1 MSQNWSSTTKSQRF
15 QHTGMNEQYR
25 SSKERVPVN
34 YVEKNKAVQ
43 PLHEVNREPHPLD
56 RIEKKRKQSI
66 KADHESPR
74 SPKTSP
80 YLVKDGY
87 GQVQIKHM
95 TTEEIQ
101 QKEHKKSGIGAQ
113 ILEKFTKGS
122 PFNRDSID
130 GYKKLM
136 NKVDRILDK
145 EIIAHFE
152 LLSQDSEQAVQRP
165 QPLMS
170 RQRRNYYSS
179 TNLRKPFRRDRTV
192 DSFTQ
197 VATIQKS
204 NARPMSSYTR
214 VAHKQRPLI
223 LNPSGS
229 SLVGVQTPSTRGSL
243 AKSPS
248 RTRIQSAH
256 QKYMKS
262 RKSISTVV
270 SSQTGVNAFYANLPN
285 TATNSRGNGIGI
297 FNSCGSSEG
306 LSPKQMGLRSNP
318 SHIKINSWTT

>member
-1 MSQNWSSTTKSQRF
+1 M
-15 QHTGMNEQYR
+15 
-25 SSKERVPVN
+25 
-34 YVEKNKAVQ
+34 
-43 PLHEVNREPHPLD
+43 
-56 RIEKKRKQSI
+56 
-66 KADHESPR
+66 
-74 SPKTSP
+74 
-80 YLVKDGY
+80 
-87 GQVQIKHM
+87 
-95 TTEEIQ
+95 
-101 QKEHKKSGIGAQ
+101 
-113 ILEKFTKGS
+113 
-122 PFNRDSID
+122 
-130 GYKKLM
+130 M

-165 QPLMS
+165 ALMS

-197 VATIQKS
+197 VATVQRS

-243 AKSPS
+243 GKSPS

-256 QKYMKS
+256 
-262 RKSISTVV
+262 
-270 SSQTGVNAFYANLPN
+270 
-285 TATNSRGNGIGI
+285 
-297 FNSCGSSEG
+297 
-306 LSPKQMGLRSNP
+306 
-318 SHIKINSWTT
+318 